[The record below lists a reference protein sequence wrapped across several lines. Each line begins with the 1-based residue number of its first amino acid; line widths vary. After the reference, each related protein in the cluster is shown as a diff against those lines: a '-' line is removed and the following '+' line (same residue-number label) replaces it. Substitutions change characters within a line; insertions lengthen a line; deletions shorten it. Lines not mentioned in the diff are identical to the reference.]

1 MWVPS
6 RSGRPEC
13 SGPGRPA
20 ARSTYD
26 VGQGSE
32 SRGWTAIPSGD
43 RLGHRDR
50 ASRPDQQAS
59 SEWETHMG
67 SRTDSSTGRVRR
79 WPVVLVGLA
88 VALASAAC
96 TSDDEAPADEAAP
109 VVQLGAP
116 GEAGE
121 TLSPDEAEAIDE
133 PTWTDADVEFVQMM
147 IPHHQQALEM
157 TALVEDR
164 AGDPDL
170 AQLAERIE
178 VSQQD
183 EIALLEKWRSRRGEM
198 VSGMHGGHG
207 DHGGAGGHPD
217 MPGMLTPAQLDQL
230 ARSKGERFDRL
241 FLEGM
246 IRHHEGAVVM
256 VETLLTGGEGGQ
268 ESEIFQ
274 LASHIGTDQQV
285 EIAAMKERLGS

>member
-1 MWVPS
+1 
-6 RSGRPEC
+6 
-13 SGPGRPA
+13 
-20 ARSTYD
+20 
-26 VGQGSE
+26 
-32 SRGWTAIPSGD
+32 
-43 RLGHRDR
+43 
-50 ASRPDQQAS
+50 
-59 SEWETHMG
+59 MG
-67 SRTDSSTGRVRR
+67 SRSDSGTGRVRR
-79 WPVVLVGLA
+79 WPAVLVGLA
-88 VALASAAC
+88 VAVGSVAC
-96 TSDDEAPADEAAP
+96 TSDDDPPADEAAP

-116 GEAGE
+116 GEAGK
-121 TLSPDEAEAIDE
+121 TLSPDEAEAIED

-147 IPHHQQALEM
+147 LPHHQQALEM

-164 AGDPDL
+164 AADPDL

-183 EIALLEKWRSRRGEM
+183 EIALLEKWLSQRGEM

-207 DHGGAGGHPD
+207 GHGGHGDQGGHQD

-241 FLEGM
+241 FLQGM

-268 ESEIFQ
+268 ESEVFQ

-285 EIAAMKERLGS
+285 EIAAMKKRLGR

>member
-1 MWVPS
+1 
-6 RSGRPEC
+6 
-13 SGPGRPA
+13 
-20 ARSTYD
+20 
-26 VGQGSE
+26 
-32 SRGWTAIPSGD
+32 
-43 RLGHRDR
+43 
-50 ASRPDQQAS
+50 
-59 SEWETHMG
+59 MG
-67 SRTDSSTGRVRR
+67 SRGDSRSTWSRP
-79 WPVVLVGLA
+79 WAALLVALV
-88 VALASAAC
+88 VALATAGC
-96 TSDDEAPADEAAP
+96 TSDEPPAEEESAP

-121 TLSPDEAEAIDE
+121 TLSPDEAEAIEE
-133 PTWTDADVEFVQMM
+133 PTFTDADVEFVQMM

-157 TALVEDR
+157 TALVEAR
-164 AGDPDL
+164 AADPDL

-183 EIALLEKWRSRRGEM
+183 EIALLEKWLSQRGEM

-207 DHGGAGGHPD
+207 EHGGAGHQD
-217 MPGMLTPAQLDQL
+217 MPGMLTPAQLEQL

-241 FLEGM
+241 FLRGM

-268 ESEIFQ
+268 ESEVFQ

-285 EIAAMKERLGS
+285 EIAAMKKRLGG

>member
-1 MWVPS
+1 M
-6 RSGRPEC
+6 
-13 SGPGRPA
+13 
-20 ARSTYD
+20 
-26 VGQGSE
+26 
-32 SRGWTAIPSGD
+32 
-43 RLGHRDR
+43 
-50 ASRPDQQAS
+50 
-59 SEWETHMG
+59 
-67 SRTDSSTGRVRR
+67 
-79 WPVVLVGLA
+79 
-88 VALASAAC
+88 
-96 TSDDEAPADEAAP
+96 
-109 VVQLGAP
+109 VQLGAP
-116 GEAGE
+116 GEAGK
-121 TLSPDEAEAIDE
+121 TLSPDEAEAIED

-147 IPHHQQALEM
+147 LPHHQQALEM

-164 AGDPDL
+164 AADPDL

-183 EIALLEKWRSRRGEM
+183 EIALLEKWLSQRGEM

-207 DHGGAGGHPD
+207 GHGDQGGHQD

-241 FLEGM
+241 FLQGM

-268 ESEIFQ
+268 ESEVFQ

-285 EIAAMKERLGS
+285 EIAAMKKRLGS